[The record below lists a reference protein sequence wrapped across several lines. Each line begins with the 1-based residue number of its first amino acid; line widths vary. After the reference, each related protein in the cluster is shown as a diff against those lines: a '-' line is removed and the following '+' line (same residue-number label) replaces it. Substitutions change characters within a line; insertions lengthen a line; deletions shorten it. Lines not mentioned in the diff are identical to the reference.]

1 MRMQNYLHQG
11 EGCGILD
18 IQVFQFFGPCGQKKE
33 AVALKVKEYEYIM
46 QKVLQVVDEG
56 VHVIDSEGNTII
68 YNDAMARL
76 EKMERKGVLRRPFTE
91 VFRNM
96 SEEESTLMQALH
108 HKKVTLNKQQ
118 TYLNRDGKAIN
129 AINST
134 IPVIYDGSVIAAIE
148 VSKDVTNIR
157 KLSNTILD
165 LQKEKLEPERIK
177 ANRIRKY
184 NFNSLVGQNK
194 KFLEI
199 IETARKAAKSSAA
212 VLLYGETGTGKE
224 LIAQSIH
231 YDSSRREKPFL
242 AQNCAALPESLLEG
256 ILFGTAKGGFTGA
269 IDREGLFEQADGGTL
284 LLDEI
289 SAMPYELQGKLL
301 RVLQEDYLRRVGGTE
316 DIPID
321 VRIIAT
327 VNERPEHLIESGKL
341 RKDLYYRLN
350 IISIDLPPLRTKKDD
365 ILLLADKFVEKYSK
379 RYGKNVHAISE
390 GAKEKLLHYDYPG
403 NVRELE
409 NIIMAAISMADEE
422 KLLTEKHILINNED
436 KGMIKGIYDFSRAG
450 MDWYLDN
457 MEKEMITLALAKHG
471 GNISKAAEYLKIK
484 RQTLQHK
491 IKKYRL

>member
-1 MRMQNYLHQG
+1 
-11 EGCGILD
+11 
-18 IQVFQFFGPCGQKKE
+18 
-33 AVALKVKEYEYIM
+33 
-46 QKVLQVVDEG
+46 
-56 VHVIDSEGNTII
+56 
-68 YNDAMARL
+68 MARL
-76 EKMERKGVLRRPFTE
+76 EKMQRKGVLRRPFIE

-96 SEEESTLMQALH
+96 SEEESTLLQALH
-108 HKKVTLNKQQ
+108 HNKVTLNKQQ
-118 TYLNRDGKAIN
+118 TYLNRDGKVIN

-134 IPVIYDGSVIAAIE
+134 IPVIYNDSIIAAIE
-148 VSKDVTNIR
+148 VSKDVTDIR
-157 KLSNTILD
+157 KMSNTILD
-165 LQKEKLEPERIK
+165 LHKEKQDPEKTK

-184 NFNSLVGQNK
+184 SFDNLIGQNK
-194 KFLEI
+194 KFLEVI
-199 IETARKAAKSSAA
+199 DLAKKASKSSAS

-231 YDSSRREKPFL
+231 FDSDRKDKPFL

-289 SAMPYELQGKLL
+289 SAMPYELQGMLL
-301 RVLQEDYLRRVGGTE
+301 RVLQEDYIRRVGGTE

-327 VNERPEHLIESGKL
+327 INERPEHLIQTGKL

-350 IISIDLPPLRTKKDD
+350 IISIDLPPLREKKDD
-365 ILLLADKFVEKYSK
+365 ILLLAGKFVEKYNK
-379 RYGKNVHAISE
+379 RYGKRVISLSE

-409 NIIMAAISMADEE
+409 NIIMAAISMTDEE
-422 KLLTEKHILINNED
+422 QMLSEKHILINNED
-436 KGMIKGIYDFSRAG
+436 KDLVKGTYDFSQVG
-450 MDWYLDN
+450 MDWYLEK
-457 MEKEMITLALAKHG
+457 MEKEMITLALAKYS
-471 GNISKAAEYLKIK
+471 GNISKSAEYLKIK

-491 IKKYRL
+491 IKKYNL

>member
-1 MRMQNYLHQG
+1 M
-11 EGCGILD
+11 
-18 IQVFQFFGPCGQKKE
+18 
-33 AVALKVKEYEYIM
+33 KVREYEYIM

-56 VHVIDSEGNTII
+56 VHVLDREGNTII
-68 YNDAMARL
+68 YNEAMARL
-76 EKMERKGVLRRPFTE
+76 EKMQRKGVLKRPFTE
-91 VFRNM
+91 VFKNI
-96 SEEESTLMQALH
+96 SEEESTLLQALH

-118 TYLNRDGKAIN
+118 TYLNKDGKVIN

-134 IPVIYDGSVIAAIE
+134 IPVIYDERVIAAIE
-148 VSKDVTNIR
+148 VSKDVTEIR
-157 KLSNTILD
+157 KMSNTILD
-165 LQKEKLEPERIK
+165 LHKEKLEPEKIK

-184 NFNSLVGQNK
+184 SFDNLIGQNK
-194 KFLEI
+194 KFLEVI
-199 IETARKAAKSSAA
+199 NTAKKAAKSSAS
-212 VLLYGETGTGKE
+212 VFLFGETGTGKE

-231 YDSSRREKPFL
+231 FDSERKESPFL

-284 LLDEI
+284 LLDEV

-301 RVLQEDYLRRVGGTE
+301 RVLQEDYIRRVGGIE

-327 VNERPEHLIESGKL
+327 INERPEHLIKSGKL

-350 IISIDLPPLRTKKDD
+350 IIGIDLPPLREKKDD
-365 ILLLADKFVEKYSK
+365 ILLLTDKFVEKYNR
-379 RYGKNVHAISE
+379 RYEKGVKFLSD

-422 KLLTEKHILINNED
+422 DQLTEKHILINNED
-436 KGMIKGIYDFSRAG
+436 KDMTKSAYDFSQVG
-450 MDWYLDN
+450 MDWYLEK
-457 MEKEMITLALAKHG
+457 METEMITLALAKHG
-471 GNISKAAEYLKIK
+471 GNISKSAEYLKIK

-491 IKKYRL
+491 MKKYQL

>member
-1 MRMQNYLHQG
+1 M
-11 EGCGILD
+11 
-18 IQVFQFFGPCGQKKE
+18 
-33 AVALKVKEYEYIM
+33 KVREYEYIM

-56 VHVIDSEGNTII
+56 VHVLDSEGNTII

-76 EKMERKGVLRRPFTE
+76 EKMQRKGVLKRPFTE
-91 VFRNM
+91 VFLNM
-96 SEEESTLMQALH
+96 SEEESTLLQALH

-118 TYLNRDGKAIN
+118 TYLNRDGKVIN

-134 IPVIYDGSVIAAIE
+134 IPVIYEGRVIAAIE
-148 VSKDVTNIR
+148 VSKDVTDIR
-157 KLSNTILD
+157 KMSNTILD
-165 LQKEKLEPERIK
+165 LHKEKLEPEKIK
-177 ANRIRKY
+177 AQRIRKY
-184 NFNSLVGQNK
+184 SFSSLIGQNK
-194 KFLEI
+194 RFVET
-199 IETARKAAKSSAA
+199 IETARKAAKSTAS

-231 YDSSRREKPFL
+231 YDSDRREKPFL

-327 VNERPEHLIESGKL
+327 INERPEHLIQSGKL

-350 IISIDLPPLRTKKDD
+350 IISIDLPPLREKKDD
-365 ILLLADKFVEKYSK
+365 ILLLGNKFIEKYNK
-379 RYGKNVHAISE
+379 RYGKRVLGLSE

-422 KLLTEKHILINNED
+422 QVLTEKHILINNED
-436 KGMIKGIYDFSRAG
+436 KDVTKGTYDFSQVG
-450 MDWYLDN
+450 MDWYLDS
-457 MEKEMITLALAKHG
+457 MEKEMITLALAKHA
-471 GNISKAAEYLKIK
+471 GNISKSAEYLKIK

-491 IKKYRL
+491 MKKHQL